1 MQPQRPLLVPRCGPT
16 AELGLPAE
24 TRSRQRSCKRW
35 LATCRPLP
43 LPRRRPGPLPTSPT
57 KGPAAKPSWPQTLRA
72 QPPVRPGTF
81 LACARVLTR
90 TQPRARGLHWQEYPT
105 AGSRPHH
112 TSSLTT
118 SVSKLPA
125 SLSPHPERTQSRY
138 VCTARSKG
146 AATSGK
152 HTSLWPAGSLDHV
165 WQEEFQRSPPAAGP
179 RPSGLGRNRF
189 ATATPSPPQ
198 TPPLPPETLLR
209 ASPQHQP
216 CPKSTPTS
224 ACSLTSPLLPQPHP
238 SHPQLPAS
246 PISTHPAPHAPL
258 LPEPF
263 QIPLLSRNLPLH
275 LSHWPASPHP
285 PLQATACSF
294 FCFFEHE

>member
-1 MQPQRPLLVPRCGPT
+1 MVEFSPATREARVRFPAHAAPASPLVPRCGPR
-16 AELGLPAE
+16 AQLGLPAE

-81 LACARVLTR
+81 LVFARVLTR

-112 TSSLTT
+112 TSSFTT

-125 SLSPHPERTQSRY
+125 SLSPHSERNQSHY

-152 HTSLWPAGSLDHV
+152 HTSLLPAGSLDHV
-165 WQEEFQRSPPAAGP
+165 LQDEFQRSPPAAGP
-179 RPSGLGRNRF
+179 RPRAWPRQKQVSNSNALTTSN
-189 ATATPSPPQ
+189 TTPSP
-198 TPPLPPETLLR
+198 
-209 ASPQHQP
+209 
-216 CPKSTPTS
+216 
-224 ACSLTSPLLPQPHP
+224 
-238 SHPQLPAS
+238 
-246 PISTHPAPHAPL
+246 
-258 LPEPF
+258 
-263 QIPLLSRNLPLH
+263 
-275 LSHWPASPHP
+275 
-285 PLQATACSF
+285 
-294 FCFFEHE
+294 